1 MIKNH
6 LKTFLI
12 INVFLLS
19 FFFFNKNVHAQNNN
33 EFYLNYDSDVFTTIK
48 SKYDLDNHIEEYKNK
63 CASIY
68 DEYVVSLY
76 YYSGWNF
83 EKDYYT
89 QDKEYYAYMI
99 SCIDVST
106 VSKFQLRYKDG
117 YSSGLLNYSR
127 EDVPF
132 KTFRIND
139 QTKNITNDI
148 VQNSITESFIGI
160 YSSGSSPYYLFDN
173 LLKGGFYV
181 LTSIPVYSSK
191 NITIDYADNNNG
203 KLYINNEYIENGS
216 KVKFYYNMVS
226 DNMLSISNTCTSPG
240 ECESAYLTLSSSIGL
255 SPFYKYKLELYIDG
269 NLYFSDVYTTSFT
282 KELPII
288 RNDVN
293 ITYKF
298 YKSSLSTDIYELLEE
313 KDYLVDV
320 KFNEPTIIFRNANY
334 TGDIAEYNIFYFVN
348 NFYNDYIFQYRYNK
362 NSWLNTL
369 DAVRFD
375 YEENMYVE
383 ARILDKK
390 GNILVYK
397 DLNLF
402 IDLSDN
408 VRFEYSLEY
417 KDSLIYADVYVYNVQ
432 PGYTC
437 YYKIDNGVR
446 SDNVCTRAT
455 TSSDDNYKIFHG
467 VSADT
472 FDLSLS
478 VYNANGDIVFTDVHR
493 FAKSRVDDIEDA
505 EDIFE
510 FLASYLNSYNKE
522 ISELSKTLQ
531 EATDNMD
538 TELKEL
544 MLFILILIC
553 LFTTIRL
560 AGGS

>member
-19 FFFFNKNVHAQNNN
+19 FFFFNKNVHAQNSN
-33 EFYLNYDSDVFTTIK
+33 EFYLNYDSDVFTAIK
-48 SKYDLDNHIEEYKNK
+48 SNYDLDNRIEDYKSA
-63 CASIY
+63 CANVFDNYIIALYKSFNDY
-68 DEYVVSLY
+68 DQV
-76 YYSGWNF
+76 
-83 EKDYYT
+83 
-89 QDKEYYAYMI
+89 A
-99 SCIDVST
+99 CIDVTST
-106 VSKFQLRYKDG
+106 DELKLPYQSG
-117 YSSGLLNYSR
+117 IGSGLFTLGNSLEIRTYEILDYTHLMGSLSKR
-127 EDVPF
+127 WWI
-132 KTFRIND
+132 TSILTINN
-139 QTKNITNDI
+139 TI
-148 VQNSITESFIGI
+148 
-160 YSSGSSPYYLFDN
+160 SSPYYFFDN
-173 LLKGGFYV
+173 LE
-181 LTSIPVYSSK
+181 SSMIPVYSNK
-191 NITIDYADNNNG
+191 DLYINYFDDTNG
-203 KLYINNEYIENGS
+203 KLYINNKYIENGS

-226 DNMLSISNTCTSPG
+226 DSMLSISNTCTSPG
-240 ECESAYLTLSSSIGL
+240 ECESAYLTLGSSIGL

-269 NLYFSDVYTTSFT
+269 NLYSSDVYTSSFT

-334 TGDIAEYNIFYFVN
+334 TGDIAEYDIFYFVN

-362 NSWLNTL
+362 NFWLNTS

-402 IDLSDN
+402 IDLNNN

-437 YYKIDNGVR
+437 FYKIDNGVR

-478 VYNANGDIVFTDVHR
+478 VYNANGDVVFTDVHR
-493 FAKSRVDDIEDA
+493 FVKSRVDDIEDA

-522 ISELSKTLQ
+522 IEELSDTLQ

-544 MLFILILIC
+544 MLFVLILIC
-553 LFTTIRL
+553 LFTTISL
-560 AGGS
+560 AGGN

>member
-68 DEYVVSLY
+68 DEYVVSLS

-99 SCIDVST
+99 DCIDVST
-106 VSKFQLRYKDG
+106 VSKFQLRYNSG
-117 YSSGLLNYSR
+117 YYSGLLNYSR
-127 EDVPF
+127 EDVAF

-148 VQNSITESFIGI
+148 VHNSTTESFIGI
-160 YSSGSSPYYLFDN
+160 DSSGSSPYYFFDN
-173 LLKGGFYV
+173 LLKGGFYS
-181 LTSIPVYSSK
+181 LSSIPVYSSK
-191 NITIDYADNNNG
+191 DITIDYADNNNG

-216 KVKFYYNMVS
+216 KVKFYYNMVPDS
-226 DNMLSISNTCTSPG
+226 MLSINDTCTSPG
-240 ECESAYLTLSSSIGL
+240 ECESAYITISSSIGL
-255 SPFYKYKLELYIDG
+255 SPFYKYKLELYIDN
-269 NLYFSDVYTTSFT
+269 NLYSSDIYTTSFT

-298 YKSSLSTDIYELLEE
+298 YKSSLSVDIYELLEE

-334 TGDIAEYNIFYFVN
+334 TGDIAEYDIFYFVN

-375 YEENMYVE
+375 YEENIYVE
-383 ARILDKK
+383 ARILDNK

-417 KDSLIYADVYVYNVQ
+417 KDSLIYADVYIYNVQ
-432 PGYTC
+432 AGYTC

-467 VSADT
+467 VSVDT

-510 FLASYLNSYNKE
+510 FLAGYLNSYNKE

-544 MLFILILIC
+544 MLFVLILIC
-553 LFTTIRL
+553 LFTTISL
-560 AGGS
+560 AGGN